1 MVKTAGIYFSIIAII
16 TILAWGRYANTQTF
30 RNNVRSL
37 TNVPSRSSLENLLGK
52 PDAIT
57 YPTPRAGSNI
67 FISNYSPGIELQ
79 PPSTV
84 FTYSG
89 PERLRIRW
97 SKKFPFVKALRSKE
111 YTYVHIYRK
120 DQMAYTNQLNKDYP
134 WRGTGFHHAIVGLDA
149 ESSEVPRDLTEESD
163 KDNQ

>member
-1 MVKTAGIYFSIIAII
+1 
-16 TILAWGRYANTQTF
+16 
-30 RNNVRSL
+30 
-37 TNVPSRSSLENLLGK
+37 LGK

-67 FISNYSPGIELQ
+67 FIPNYSPGIELQ
-79 PPSTV
+79 PPSTI

-97 SKKFPFVKALRSKE
+97 SKKFPVVKALRSKE

-120 DQMAYTNQLNKDYP
+120 DKMAYTNQLNKDYP
-134 WRGTGFHHAIVGLDA
+134 WRATGFHHAIVRLDA
-149 ESSEVPRDLTEESD
+149 ESSENLRTQTNKTD
-163 KDNQ
+163 KDKQ